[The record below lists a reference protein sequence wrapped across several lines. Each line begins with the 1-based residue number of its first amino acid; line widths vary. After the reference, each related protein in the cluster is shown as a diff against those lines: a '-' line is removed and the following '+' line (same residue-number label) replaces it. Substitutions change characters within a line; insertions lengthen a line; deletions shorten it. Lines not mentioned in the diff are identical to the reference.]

1 MTSTEECLPERVFS
15 TRQQMFVRYF
25 TAILI
30 DLTVLNFF
38 DEYWE
43 HVKIE
48 PFTISLFA
56 AVLLQVLLKLT
67 IALEHRIASYFE
79 KKKGIKAKI
88 QRLLL
93 TWAVMFGSKFVIM
106 EAVDIAFGDKVVFGG
121 PFNGLAAFFILVIVM
136 LIAEYAIVKLYR
148 SLA

>member
-1 MTSTEECLPERVFS
+1 MTGTKEYAPEKVFS
-15 TRQQMFVRYF
+15 THQQKFVRYF
-25 TAILI
+25 TSILI

-48 PFTISLFA
+48 SFTISLFT

-67 IALEHRIASYFE
+67 IAFEHRIENYF
-79 KKKGIKAKI
+79 KNRTGVKAKI
-88 QRLLL
+88 QRLLSI
-93 TWAVMFGSKFVIM
+93 WGIMFGSKLIIM
-106 EAVDIAFGDKVVFGG
+106 EAVDFAFGDKVVFGG
-121 PFNGLAAFFILVIVM
+121 PFHGIVAFVILVIVM
-136 LIAEYAIVKLYR
+136 LIAQYAMVKLYR

>member
-1 MTSTEECLPERVFS
+1 MTGTKAYPPEMVFS

-30 DLTVLNFF
+30 DLAVLNFF

-48 PFTISLFA
+48 AFTISFFA

-67 IALEHRIASYFE
+67 IALEHRIANYF
-79 KKKGIKAKI
+79 KKKSGIKANM

-93 TWAVMFGSKFVIM
+93 TWAIMFGSKFVIM
-106 EAVDIAFGDKVVFGG
+106 EAVDFAFGDKVVFGG
-121 PFNGLAAFFILVIVM
+121 PFHGLAAFFILVIVM
-136 LIAEYAIVKLYR
+136 LVAEYAIVKLYR

>member
-1 MTSTEECLPERVFS
+1 MTGAKEYKPEKVFS
-15 TRQQMFVRYF
+15 THQQKFVRYF

-43 HVKIE
+43 HVKIGS
-48 PFTISLFA
+48 FTISLFT

-67 IALEHRIASYFE
+67 IAFEHRIENYF
-79 KKKGIKAKI
+79 KNRTGVKAKI
-88 QRLLL
+88 QRLLSI
-93 TWAVMFGSKFVIM
+93 WGIMFGSKLIIM
-106 EAVDIAFGDKVVFGG
+106 EAVDFAFGDKVVFGG
-121 PFNGLAAFFILVIVM
+121 PFHGIVAFVILVIVM
-136 LIAEYAIVKLYR
+136 LIAQYAVLKLYR

>member
-1 MTSTEECLPERVFS
+1 MTGTKEYLPEMVYS
-15 TRQQMFVRYF
+15 ANQQMFVRYF

-38 DEYWE
+38 DEFWE

-48 PFTISLFA
+48 SFTISLFTA
-56 AVLLQVLLKLT
+56 ILLQVLLKLT
-67 IALEHRIASYFE
+67 IAFEHRIANYFKE
-79 KKKGIKAKI
+79 KAGIKAKI

-93 TWAVMFGSKFVIM
+93 TWAIMFGSKFVIM
-106 EAVDIAFGDKVVFGG
+106 EAVDFAFGDKVVFGG
-121 PFNGLAAFFILVIVM
+121 PFHGLAAFFILVIVM
-136 LIAEYAIVKLYR
+136 LIAEYAIVKLCH

>member
-1 MTSTEECLPERVFS
+1 MTGPKEYPPERVFS
-15 TRQQMFVRYF
+15 THQQKFVRYF

-38 DEYWE
+38 DEYWG
-43 HVKIE
+43 HFKIE
-48 PFTISLFA
+48 SFTISLFA

-67 IALEHRIASYFE
+67 IAFEHRIANYFKE
-79 KKKGIKAKI
+79 KTGIKVKI

-93 TWAVMFGSKFVIM
+93 TWAIMFGSKFIIM
-106 EAVDIAFGDKVVFGG
+106 EAVNFAFGDKVVFGG
-121 PFNGLAAFFILVIVM
+121 PLHGMAAFIIIVIVM
-136 LIAEYAIVKLYR
+136 LIAEHAIVKLYH

>member
-1 MTSTEECLPERVFS
+1 MTGTKEYPPEKVFS
-15 TRQQMFVRYF
+15 THQQMFVRYF

-43 HVKIE
+43 HVKIGS
-48 PFTISLFA
+48 FTISLFT

-67 IALEHRIASYFE
+67 IAFEHRMENYF
-79 KKKGIKAKI
+79 KNRTGIKAKI
-88 QRLLL
+88 QRLLSI
-93 TWAVMFGSKFVIM
+93 WAILFGSKLIIM
-106 EAVDIAFGDKVVFGG
+106 EAVNFAFGDKVVFGG
-121 PFNGLAAFFILVIVM
+121 PFYGLAAFIILVIVM
-136 LIAEYAIVKLYR
+136 LIAQYAVLKLYR

>member
-1 MTSTEECLPERVFS
+1 MTGTKEYPPERVFS
-15 TRQQMFVRYF
+15 THQQKFVRYF

-48 PFTISLFA
+48 SFTISLFT
-56 AVLLQVLLKLT
+56 AVLLQVLLKVT
-67 IALEHRIASYFE
+67 IAFEHRIENYF
-79 KKKGIKAKI
+79 KNRTGIKDKI
-88 QRLLL
+88 QRLLSI
-93 TWAVMFGSKFVIM
+93 WAILFGSKFIIM
-106 EAVDIAFGDKVVFGG
+106 EAVDFAFGDKVVFGG
-121 PFNGLAAFFILVIVM
+121 PFHGMAAFIILLIIM
-136 LIAEYAIVKLYR
+136 LIAEHAVVKLYH

>member
-1 MTSTEECLPERVFS
+1 MTGPKEYPPERVFS
-15 TRQQMFVRYF
+15 THQQKFVRYF

-38 DEYWE
+38 DEYWG
-43 HVKIE
+43 HFKIE
-48 PFTISLFA
+48 SFTISLFT

-67 IALEHRIASYFE
+67 IAFEHRIANYFKE
-79 KKKGIKAKI
+79 KTGIKVKI

-93 TWAVMFGSKFVIM
+93 TWAIMFGSKFIIM
-106 EAVDIAFGDKVVFGG
+106 EAVNFAFGDKVVFGG
-121 PFNGLAAFFILVIVM
+121 PLHGMAAFIIIVIVM
-136 LIAEYAIVKLYR
+136 LIAEHAIVKLYH

>member
-1 MTSTEECLPERVFS
+1 MTGTKEYPPEKVFS
-15 TRQQMFVRYF
+15 THQQMFVRYF

-38 DEYWE
+38 DEYWA

-48 PFTISLFA
+48 SFTISLFT

-67 IALEHRIASYFE
+67 IAFEHRIANYFKE
-79 KKKGIKAKI
+79 KAGIKAKI

-93 TWAVMFGSKFVIM
+93 TWAIMFGSKFVIM
-106 EAVDIAFGDKVVFGG
+106 EAVDFAFGDKVVFGG
-121 PFNGLAAFFILVIVM
+121 PFHGLAAFFILVIVM
-136 LIAEYAIVKLYR
+136 LIAEYAIVKLCH

>member
-1 MTSTEECLPERVFS
+1 MTGTKEYPPKRVFS
-15 TRQQMFVRYF
+15 THQQKFVRYF

-30 DLTVLNFF
+30 DLTVLNIF
-38 DEYWE
+38 DQYWE

-48 PFTISLFA
+48 SFTISLFT

-67 IALEHRIASYFE
+67 IDFEHRIENHFE
-79 KKKGIKAKI
+79 EKTGIKAKI
-88 QRLLL
+88 QCLFLA
-93 TWAVMFGSKFVIM
+93 WGIMFGSKFVIM

-121 PFNGLAAFFILVIVM
+121 PLHGMAAFILLVIVM
-136 LIAEYAIVKLYR
+136 LIAEYAIVKLYH

>member
-1 MTSTEECLPERVFS
+1 MTGTKEYLPERVFS
-15 TRQQMFVRYF
+15 THQQMFVRYF

-48 PFTISLFA
+48 SFTISLFT

-67 IALEHRIASYFE
+67 IALEHRIENYF
-79 KKKGIKAKI
+79 KNRTGIKAKI
-88 QRLLL
+88 QRLLSI
-93 TWAVMFGSKFVIM
+93 WAILFGSKLLIM
-106 EAVDIAFGDKVVFGG
+106 EAVDFAFGDKVVFGG
-121 PFNGLAAFFILVIVM
+121 PFHGLAAFIILVIVM
-136 LIAEYAIVKLYR
+136 LIAEYAIVKLNR

>member
-1 MTSTEECLPERVFS
+1 MIGTKEYPPERVFS
-15 TRQQMFVRYF
+15 THQQMFVRYF
-25 TAILI
+25 TSILI

-48 PFTISLFA
+48 SFTISLFT

-67 IALEHRIASYFE
+67 IALEHRIANYFE
-79 KKKGIKAKI
+79 NKSGIKAKI

-93 TWAVMFGSKFVIM
+93 TWAIMFGSKFVIM
-106 EAVDIAFGDKVVFGG
+106 EAVDFAFGDKVVFSG
-121 PFNGLAAFFILVIVM
+121 PFHGLAAFISIVIVM
-136 LIAEYAIVKLYR
+136 LIAEYAIVKLYH
-148 SLA
+148 SLD

>member
-1 MTSTEECLPERVFS
+1 MAGTKAYPPERVFS
-15 TRQQMFVRYF
+15 THQQMFVRYF

-43 HVKIE
+43 HIKIE
-48 PFTISLFA
+48 SFTISLFT

-67 IALEHRIASYFE
+67 IAFEHRIANYFE
-79 KKKGIKAKI
+79 KKAGIKAKI

-93 TWAVMFGSKFVIM
+93 TWAIMFGSKFVIM
-106 EAVDIAFGDKVVFGG
+106 EAVDFAFGEKVVFGG
-121 PFNGLAAFFILVIVM
+121 PFHGLVAFIIIVIVM

>member
-1 MTSTEECLPERVFS
+1 MTGTKEYPPERVFS
-15 TRQQMFVRYF
+15 THQQKFVRYF

-38 DEYWE
+38 DEYWG
-43 HVKIE
+43 HFKIE
-48 PFTISLFA
+48 SFTISLFT

-67 IALEHRIASYFE
+67 IAFEHRIENHFKE
-79 KKKGIKAKI
+79 KTGIKVKI

-93 TWAVMFGSKFVIM
+93 TWAIMFGSKFIIM
-106 EAVDIAFGDKVVFGG
+106 EAVNFAFGDKVVFGG
-121 PFNGLAAFFILVIVM
+121 PLHGMAAFIIIVIVM
-136 LIAEYAIVKLYR
+136 LIAEHAIVKLYH